1 LPAPFARDR
10 TELLV
15 ALLARPS
22 PGCAPTG
29 TAVLAIGGVRP
40 ARHGG
45 AGDRR
50 VWPAGAAV
58 PGRGPEL
65 SAWFVN
71 TNFRGAKTGWNTIGF
86 IQKYNLKGTEIPA
99 SLEYR
104 GRVTDSLNLS
114 DPCYISD

>member
-1 LPAPFARDR
+1 M
-10 TELLV
+10 
-15 ALLARPS
+15 PS
-22 PGCAPTG
+22 
-29 TAVLAIGGVRP
+29 IGGVCSGM
-40 ARHGG
+40 HGG

-50 VWPAGAAV
+50 VWPAEAAV
-58 PGRGPEL
+58 LGRGPEL
-65 SAWFVN
+65 SACFVN
-71 TNFRGAKTGWNTIGF
+71 TNFRGAKTGWNTVGF